1 MSFVPKVVSTP
12 DEPRVELPSWVTK
25 FAVVA
30 NSLGSWGVLKAIE
43 EIYVARKDGYSLIDG
58 FCVLLAYF
66 CSDKAHRNGLRGF
79 CKAMSRGS
87 MGSKVAAILGRRGLP
102 SSAALSRLLAS
113 ITKNEIELMIAAIG
127 PACRRLPVH
136 PLGMFHDAHGK
147 AMTVFDLD
155 AVVTAFRIRAL
166 PAQLDLPKARR
177 RTDETAAPGYPG
189 RKRGEAQIS
198 SSRLQQAGSQ
208 SWVAQSTVAGNA
220 VMSEAVDDACVW
232 LARWCREHQ
241 IEPSRVLIRV
251 DGAGGNE
258 PCAEA
263 VHKAGFKLLARS
275 ARYSLLGNESIEQ
288 HLRGNVFYPVTSSLS
303 GPQKH
308 AADLGLMPL
317 TAAST
322 YSMRSIVTRF
332 TSGRAGE
339 KSGAGHLIGVAQYE
353 MFITD
358 LDAGAWPC
366 EDVISLYFG
375 RAAIENSFAR
385 ANDEL
390 GLERIFSMHRAG
402 QDFAVLVGMLLSN
415 VTAELGAL
423 MLKTGAE
430 VYAQV
435 PRGKRTACRFDDR
448 PPQTATM
455 TPVVGV
461 LPKEM
466 PPATASTEV
475 ERSLLIAAF
484 AHRADF
490 QVIGDE
496 VYCPND
502 VRMRL
507 HRKKPMSKGRT
518 WLSFRAP
525 LNVCAPCPKRAGC
538 TSVSNTSFVK
548 EIAVTLLGKTRLRPT
563 PSLGQAA
570 AVAKPVRPL
579 LLPEVVVGL
588 LACAHPLLVVAELR
602 RAFQAACEQ
611 ARVAIHIKSP
621 RARPALAQP
630 HVAIDAAHRQHRRK
644 TFAQRLKWNA
654 LPPGTTLDL
663 QFIGGAA
670 IKPMLYGASPRALA
684 S

>member
-1 MSFVPKVVSTP
+1 
-12 DEPRVELPSWVTK
+12 
-25 FAVVA
+25 
-30 NSLGSWGVLKAIE
+30 
-43 EIYVARKDGYSLIDG
+43 
-58 FCVLLAYF
+58 
-66 CSDKAHRNGLRGF
+66 
-79 CKAMSRGS
+79 
-87 MGSKVAAILGRRGLP
+87 
-102 SSAALSRLLAS
+102 
-113 ITKNEIELMIAAIG
+113 MIAAIG
-127 PACRRLPVH
+127 PACRKLPVH

-147 AMTVFDLD
+147 PMTVFDLD

-166 PAQLDLPKARR
+166 PVHDELPKARR

-232 LARWCREHQ
+232 LSRWCGEHQ
-241 IEPSRVLIRV
+241 IEPSQVLIRI
-251 DGAGGNE
+251 DGAGGNK

-263 VHKAGFKLLARS
+263 VHRAGFKLLARS
-275 ARYSLLGNESIEQ
+275 ARYSLLANDSIEQ
-288 HLRGNVFYPVTSSLS
+288 HLRGDVFYPVASSLS

-308 AADLGLMPL
+308 AADLGLLPL

-322 YSMRSIVTRF
+322 CSMRSIVTRF

-339 KSGAGHLIGVAQYE
+339 KSGAGHLIGGAQYE

-366 EDVISLYFG
+366 EDVVSLYFG

-385 ANDEL
+385 ANVEL
-390 GLERIFSMHRAG
+390 RLERTFSMHRAG

-423 MLKTGAE
+423 MLKTGTE
-430 VYAQV
+430 VYTPV
-435 PRGKRTACRFDDR
+435 PRGERTACRFDDR
-448 PPQTATM
+448 PPETT
-455 TPVVGV
+455 TPVVDV
-461 LPKEM
+461 LPQKA
-466 PPATASTEV
+466 PPPTASTEV
-475 ERSLLIAAF
+475 ERAPLVAAF

-490 QVIGDE
+490 QVTGDE

-502 VRMRL
+502 VLMRL
-507 HRKKPMSKGRT
+507 HRKKPLPEGRT

-525 LNVCAPCPKRAGC
+525 PNVCAPCPKRAGC

-548 EIAVTLLGKTRLRPT
+548 EIAVTLGKTRLRPT
-563 PSLGQAA
+563 PSTERVPTLALLVQ
-570 AVAKPVRPL
+570 PL
-579 LLPEVVVGL
+579 LLPTVIIGL

-602 RAFQAACEQ
+602 RAFHEACKQ
-611 ARVAIHIKSP
+611 ARVAIHIKGP
-621 RARPALAQP
+621 RARPALAKP
-630 HVAIDAAHRQHRRK
+630 HVATDAAQRQHRRK
-644 TFAQRLKWNA
+644 TFAQRLAWNA
-654 LPPGTTLDL
+654 LPHGTTLDL
-663 QFIGGAA
+663 QFIGGEA
-670 IKPMLYGASPRALA
+670 IKPMLANPTPQALA

>member
-12 DEPRVELPSWVTK
+12 DEPRVELPAWVTK

-30 NSLGSWGVLKAIE
+30 NSLGLWGVLTSIE
-43 EIYVARKDGYSLIDG
+43 KIYVARKDGYSLIDG
-58 FCVLLAYF
+58 FGVLLAYF
-66 CSDKAHRNGLRGF
+66 CCDKDYGNGLRGF
-79 CKAMSRGS
+79 CRAMSRSS
-87 MGSKVAAILGRRGLP
+87 MGAKLAAILGRRAMP

-113 ITKNEIELMIAAIG
+113 ITKREIELMIAAIG
-127 PACRRLPVH
+127 PACRKLPVH

-147 AMTVFDLD
+147 PMTVFDLD

-166 PAQLDLPKARR
+166 PAHTQLPKARR
-177 RTDETAAPGYPG
+177 RTEETAAPGYPG

-241 IEPSRVLIRV
+241 IEPSQVLIRI

-263 VHKAGFKLLARS
+263 VHNAGFKLLARN
-275 ARYSLLGNESIEQ
+275 ARYGVLDNDSIEQ
-288 HLRGNVFYPVTSSLS
+288 HLRGDVFYPVPSSLS

-308 AADLGLMPL
+308 AADLGLLPL

-322 YSMRSIVTRF
+322 CSMRTIVTRF

-339 KSGAGHLIGVAQYE
+339 KSGAGHLIGGAQYE

-366 EDVISLYFG
+366 EDVVSLYFG

-385 ANDEL
+385 ANEEL

-430 VYAQV
+430 RHRPA
-435 PRGKRTACRFDDR
+435 PRGERAACRFDDR
-448 PPQTATM
+448 PPKAV
-455 TPVVGV
+455 TPVVAD
-461 LPKEM
+461 LPKEVL
-466 PPATASTEV
+466 PTTATPEV

-490 QVIGDE
+490 RVMGDE
-496 VYCPND
+496 VYCPSD
-502 VRMRL
+502 VLMRL
-507 HRKKPMSKGRT
+507 HRKKPLPKGRT

-548 EIAVTLLGKTRLRPT
+548 EIAVTLQGKTRLRPT
-563 PSLGQAA
+563 PSVSRTP
-570 AVAKPVRPL
+570 AVAKLVRPL
-579 LLPEVVVGL
+579 LLPQVTIGL

-602 RAFQAACEQ
+602 RAFQTACDQ
-611 ARVAIHIKSP
+611 ARVAIHLKGP
-621 RARPALAQP
+621 RARPALAKP
-630 HVAIDAAHRQHRRK
+630 HLATDAAHRQHRRK
-644 TFAQRLKWNA
+644 TFAQRLAWNA
-654 LPPGTTLDL
+654 LPLGTTLDL

-670 IKPMLYGASPRALA
+670 IKPMLADQPPQALA